1 MRLFRVFLISAVIA
15 LAQSDRGQ
23 IAGVVADS
31 TGAAVT
37 QAQLLI
43 VNKATN
49 TPLQLVTSSTGEYTA
64 LNLPVGVYRI
74 EVTATGFK
82 KFVQDNV
89 TVSAGGSVRVD
100 IALQLGQVSET
111 IEVSGTSAL
120 VQTENARS
128 STSVSNKLVD
138 ELPLVVGGEMR
149 SPFGLVAIAPE
160 AKGSGTRLSIGG
172 GQARAWNAT
181 MDGTSIATNRAADA
195 TEIAYTAPSLEAITE
210 FSVDT
215 NGFKAEYGQAGGGVM
230 TFVSKSGTNEY
241 HGNAYEFL
249 RNNAMDARG
258 FFAPRRAVYKQ
269 HDFGAT
275 FGGPVIIPKLYNGRN
290 KTFFFA
296 AFEAF
301 RNRVGSTDSF
311 FSVPTPEM
319 YNGDFSNL
327 VDQANR
333 RLQIY
338 DPSTTRNVNGTFVR
352 DPFTNN
358 QVPQSRFS
366 NFAKQVL
373 PFASPVRP
381 NVPGGRPGT
390 IEYVRN
396 NFISQGGTLTN
407 PTTKGSI
414 KVDQN
419 LGSKHRLGFFM
430 NITKNATQLGGTDT
444 PGLPLPLWAGQVN
457 VFDTESYRVTHD
469 YTISPTLLNRFVW
482 GSNQFF
488 KNAFSPNF
496 GGNWGNRICL
506 KNAVDCNDN
515 FPRLTFSE
523 FSQWGAV
530 SQNGTSQPMY
540 SFKDDLSWIKG
551 KHTFKFGYAFDDQRA
566 NGFGQQDIM
575 GAASF
580 SFLGTGV
587 PGVTTYNSGSSFASF
602 LLGEANGGNT
612 ETIRQVTQFYRYHG
626 FYLQDDWRI
635 NRKLMINYG
644 IRYDN
649 TRPPISATDAY
660 SDFTPDRLN
669 PAVNNFPGALRF
681 AGEGAGREGVRALV
695 PPWNAGW
702 GPRLGIAYSLNDK
715 TTIRVGAG
723 RSFSRVAVVGSS
735 GHFAGFIGQYSFAS
749 PNNGVNPAFRTD
761 DGLPPY
767 LLPPQIN
774 PSFQNNQVV
783 DFWNGQ
789 DATRA
794 PENYTWTLSVQRQL
808 SQNLVF
814 EANYNASV
822 GSHLVANNLN
832 INQIPKP
839 VYDDLVN
846 RFGATEANNILRA
859 QVTAANAVNA
869 GIRPPYANFT
879 NAAVQINRT
888 AGQALRP
895 YPQYLNIQT
904 GAREGDKSGH
914 SSYHALVLKLD
925 RRFSNGLTFQWNY
938 VFSKLITDS
947 DSYGAEGASQDH
959 FNRRLE
965 KSIGAYDQTHALKLN
980 TLYELP
986 FGKGKRWLASGIGS
1000 AVLGGWRLGLI
1011 QTYGGGFPLAISRNN
1026 PLVIF
1031 NGTTRPTITSYDNW
1045 VPQWKNGDFDPA
1057 VDRRLDRAAFPAQQP
1072 INFGNATRFNP
1083 KVRAFPNYNENIS
1096 LAKTINIGEKL
1107 RLDFR
1112 AESFNLFNRVIFGN
1126 GNTNIDSNVFGVV
1139 NDQANQ
1145 ARQMQLALKLYF

>member
-1 MRLFRVFLISAVIA
+1 MKLLSGFLLLGVVL

-23 IAGVVADS
+23 IAGVVADAS
-31 TGAAVT
+31 GAAVT
-37 QAQLLI
+37 QAQVLI
-43 VNKATN
+43 VNKGTN
-49 TPLQLVTSSTGEYTA
+49 TPLQLVSSATGEYTA
-64 LNLPVGVYRI
+64 LNLPVGVYRV

-82 KFVQDNV
+82 KSVQDNV
-89 TVSAGGSVRVD
+89 TVSAGGSLRID
-100 IALQLGQVSET
+100 FTLQLGQVSET
-111 IEVSGTSAL
+111 IEVTTTSAL
-120 VQTENARS
+120 VQTENARA
-128 STSVSNKLVD
+128 TTTVSNKLVD

-210 FSVDT
+210 FAVDT

-258 FFAPRRAVYKQ
+258 FFAPTRAVYKQ

-275 FGGPVIIPKLYNGRN
+275 FGGPVRIPKLYDGRN

-301 RNRVGSTDSF
+301 RNRVGSTDAF

-327 VDQANR
+327 VDQSNR
-333 RLQIY
+333 RLQIF
-338 DPSTTRNVNGTFVR
+338 DPSTTRTVNGAFVR

-366 NFAKQVL
+366 TFARQVL
-373 PFASPVRP
+373 PFASPVKP
-381 NVPGGRPGT
+381 NVPGGTPGN
-390 IEYVRN
+390 INYIRN
-396 NFISQGGTLTN
+396 NFISQGGSLTN

-419 LGSKHRLGFFM
+419 LGSKHRLGYFM
-430 NITKNATQLGGTDT
+430 NITKNATQLGGGGT
-444 PGLPLPLWAGQVN
+444 PGLPLPLWSGQVN
-457 VFDTESYRVTHD
+457 VFDTESYRITHD
-469 YTISPTLLNRFVW
+469 YTVSPTILNRFVW
-482 GSNQFF
+482 GANQFF
-488 KNAFSPNF
+488 KNAFSPNM
-496 GGNWGNRICL
+496 GGAWGNKICM

-540 SFKDDLSWIKG
+540 SIKNDLSWIKG
-551 KHTFKFGYAFDDQRA
+551 KHTFKFGYAYDDQRA

-580 SFLGTGV
+580 SFLGTGL
-587 PGVTTYNSGSSFASF
+587 PGVTTYTSGSSFASF

-626 FYLQDDWRI
+626 FYLQDDWRV
-635 NRKLMINYG
+635 NRKLMINFG

-660 SDFTPDRLN
+660 SDFTPDRAN
-669 PAVNNFPGALRF
+669 PAVNGFPGALRF
-681 AGEGAGREGVRALV
+681 AGFGQGRENVRALV
-695 PPWNAGW
+695 PPWNGGW
-702 GPRLGIAYSLNDK
+702 GPRLGFAYSLNEK
-715 TTIRVGAG
+715 TTIRAGAG

-735 GHFAGFIGQYSFAS
+735 GHFAGFIGQYAFAS
-749 PNNGVNPAFRTD
+749 PNNGVTPAFRVDEGMPAYT
-761 DGLPPY
+761 LPPR
-767 LLPPQIN
+767 ID
-774 PSFQNNQVV
+774 PSFQNNQNV

-832 INQIPKP
+832 MNQIPKET
-839 VYDDLVN
+839 YDGLVN
-846 RFGATEANNILRA
+846 RFGAVEANNILRA
-859 QVTAANAVNA
+859 QVTAAGPVGA

-879 NAAVQINRT
+879 NAAVQLNRT

-895 YPQYLNIQT
+895 YPQYLNVVT
-904 GAREGDKSGH
+904 GMREGDKSGH

-925 RRFSNGLTFQWNY
+925 RRFANGLTFQWNY
-938 VFSKLITDS
+938 VFSKLLTDS

-1011 QTYGGGFPLAISRNN
+1011 QVYGGGFPLAIARNN
-1026 PLVIF
+1026 PLVVF

-1045 VPQWKNGDFDPA
+1045 VPQWRNGDFDPA
-1057 VDRRLDRAAFPAQQP
+1057 VDRRLDRSAFPVQP
-1072 INFGNATRFNP
+1072 VNFGNATRFNP
-1083 KVRAFPNYNENIS
+1083 KVRAFPNLSENIS
-1096 LAKTINIGEKL
+1096 LAKSINFGEKI

-1112 AESFNLFNRVIFGN
+1112 AESFNLFNRVVFGN
-1126 GNTNIDSNVFGVV
+1126 GNANLDSTLFGVV
-1139 NDQANQ
+1139 ADQANQ